1 MHNFDFSR
9 DNKLIVL
16 IIYTK
21 IVGLNIR
28 LKLQADNKK
37 CYMLFLN
44 NNFTWNNEAVV
55 TIQLVFSLI

>member
-1 MHNFDFSR
+1 MCTDIWIIEVESNSEHKDALYFVGILCTT

-37 CYMLFLN
+37 NLY
-44 NNFTWNNEAVV
+44 A
-55 TIQLVFSLI
+55 I

>member
-9 DNKLIVL
+9 DNELIVL
-16 IIYTK
+16 IISTK

-37 CYMLFLN
+37 NLY
-44 NNFTWNNEAVV
+44 A
-55 TIQLVFSLI
+55 I

>member
-28 LKLQADNKK
+28 LTLQADNKFF
-37 CYMLFLN
+37 YMLLKN
-44 NNFTWNNEAVV
+44 YNFTWNNEAVV
-55 TIQLVFSLI
+55 TKQLVFSLI

>member
-1 MHNFDFSR
+1 MHNFDFCR

-37 CYMLFLN
+37 FYMLFKKL
-44 NNFTWNNEAVV
+44 
-55 TIQLVFSLI
+55 

>member
-16 IIYTK
+16 IISTK

-37 CYMLFLN
+37 IYMLFKKL
-44 NNFTWNNEAVV
+44 
-55 TIQLVFSLI
+55 

>member
-9 DNKLIVL
+9 DNKLIAL
-16 IIYTK
+16 KISTK

-37 CYMLFLN
+37 NLY
-44 NNFTWNNEAVV
+44 A
-55 TIQLVFSLI
+55 I